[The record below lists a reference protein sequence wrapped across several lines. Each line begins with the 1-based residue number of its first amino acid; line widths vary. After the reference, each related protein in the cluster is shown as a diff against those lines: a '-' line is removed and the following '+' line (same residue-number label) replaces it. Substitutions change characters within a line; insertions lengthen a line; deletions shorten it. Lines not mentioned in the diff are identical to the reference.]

1 MRTLE
6 KLLEL
11 DGKIYI
17 RLDNS
22 ETAKRFLR
30 NAEREGFLM
39 QSGKKPTEC
48 EPNYFYRVFHDKTI
62 EPSGR
67 GFAGSMYK
75 HTIMNGLVADS
86 FSITIQD
93 TYPERKAIS
102 TENEFLFT
110 ENS

>member
-6 KLLEL
+6 KLLER

-86 FSITIQD
+86 FSID
-93 TYPERKAIS
+93 YSRYIS
-102 TENEFLFT
+102 GEK
-110 ENS
+110 SYIDGK

>member
-39 QSGKKPTEC
+39 QSGKNRQSVNRIIFTV
-48 EPNYFYRVFHDKTI
+48 YFTI
-62 EPSGR
+62 KLSNR
-67 GFAGSMYK
+67 QVV
-75 HTIMNGLVADS
+75 GLPVQC
-86 FSITIQD
+86 INT
-93 TYPERKAIS
+93 
-102 TENEFLFT
+102 L
-110 ENS
+110 

>member
-22 ETAKRFLR
+22 ETSKRFLR

-39 QSGKKPTEC
+39 SNGERPTESKIW
-48 EPNYFYRVFHDKTI
+48 NFYRLCHDKTI
-62 EPSGR
+62 EPFGH
-67 GFAGSMYK
+67 GFAGSMVR
-75 HTIMNGLVADS
+75 HSIINGLQPDC
-86 FSITIQD
+86 
-93 TYPERKAIS
+93 IS
-102 TENEFLFT
+102 VDYSKYISGEK
-110 ENS
+110 SYIDGK

>member
-11 DGKIYI
+11 NGKIYI

-39 QSGKKPTEC
+39 QSGKNRQSVNRIIFTV
-48 EPNYFYRVFHDKTI
+48 YFTI
-62 EPSGR
+62 KLSNR
-67 GFAGSMYK
+67 QVV
-75 HTIMNGLVADS
+75 GLPVQC
-86 FSITIQD
+86 INT
-93 TYPERKAIS
+93 
-102 TENEFLFT
+102 L
-110 ENS
+110 

>member
-22 ETAKRFLR
+22 ETAKCFLR

-39 QSGKKPTEC
+39 QSGKNRQSVIRIIFTV
-48 EPNYFYRVFHDKTI
+48 YFTI
-62 EPSGR
+62 KLSNR
-67 GFAGSMYK
+67 QVV
-75 HTIMNGLVADS
+75 GLPVRC
-86 FSITIQD
+86 INT
-93 TYPERKAIS
+93 
-102 TENEFLFT
+102 L
-110 ENS
+110 

>member
-39 QSGKKPTEC
+39 QSGKNRQSVNRIIFTV
-48 EPNYFYRVFHDKTI
+48 YFTI
-62 EPSGR
+62 KLSNR
-67 GFAGSMYK
+67 QVV
-75 HTIMNGLVADS
+75 GLPVRC
-86 FSITIQD
+86 INT
-93 TYPERKAIS
+93 
-102 TENEFLFT
+102 L
-110 ENS
+110 

>member
-39 QSGKKPTEC
+39 QSEKKRQSVNRIIFTV
-48 EPNYFYRVFHDKTI
+48 YFTI
-62 EPSGR
+62 KLSNR
-67 GFAGSMYK
+67 QAV
-75 HTIMNGLVADS
+75 GLPVQC
-86 FSITIQD
+86 INT
-93 TYPERKAIS
+93 
-102 TENEFLFT
+102 L
-110 ENS
+110 

>member
-11 DGKIYI
+11 DGKVYI
-17 RLDNS
+17 RIGNS

-75 HTIMNGLVADS
+75 HTIHGKQLKK
-86 FSITIQD
+86 FIQ
-93 TYPERKAIS
+93 YGIILRKRRLI
-102 TENEFLFT
+102 NYD
-110 ENS
+110 

>member
-30 NAEREGFLM
+30 NAEREEFLM
-39 QSGKKPTEC
+39 QSGKKTD
-48 EPNYFYRVFHDKTI
+48 RV
-62 EPSGR
+62 
-67 GFAGSMYK
+67 
-75 HTIMNGLVADS
+75 
-86 FSITIQD
+86 
-93 TYPERKAIS
+93 
-102 TENEFLFT
+102 
-110 ENS
+110 

>member
-1 MRTLE
+1 MRILE

-75 HTIMNGLVADS
+75 HTIINGLVADS
-86 FSITIQD
+86 FSID
-93 TYPERKAIS
+93 YSRYIS
-102 TENEFLFT
+102 GEK
-110 ENS
+110 SYIDGK